1 MPPMNNKTGNDELLR
16 QLGLRL
22 KQARLNLDWTQG
34 EVAELAGVGVR
45 TVRAIEAGASASMD
59 SWLSILRALGRLD
72 QINQFLPEPP
82 VSPIQLAKLKGKTRQ
97 RASGTRGNHTAEE
110 DAGAWT
116 WGE

>member
-1 MPPMNNKTGNDELLR
+1 MEINKTNGNDELLR

-34 EVAELAGVGVR
+34 HVAELAGVGVR
-45 TVRAIEAGASASMD
+45 TVRAMEAGASASMD
-59 SWLSILRALGRLD
+59 TWLSVLRALGRLD
-72 QINQFLPEPP
+72 QINQFLPAPP
-82 VSPIQLAKLKGKTRQ
+82 PSPIQLAKLRGKYRQ
-97 RASGTRGNHTAEE
+97 RASGTRGNQAVSE